1 MKSALSNQSSA
12 APSHTASFAI
22 RHPFLIHGV
31 LVILCWL
38 TYLLD
43 RQDVVWRFIKDSPNA
58 RSLEHLAF
66 ACAAACIGLGVWLG
80 AWPAGNFTG
89 DAGQTV
95 RSIRRRSIGEILH
108 VIGIASLLPL
118 AGSVALICAEAIR
131 SSLYARSRIAASARQ
146 DPAPAN
152 APNAS
157 HNGLILRFLFRHIA
171 GICAFLSML
180 VFSIT
185 LRDRQADT
193 LFAITAAVF
202 VISRFVNV
210 P

>member
-131 SSLYARSRIAASARQ
+131 SSLVPDPESPHLLVRTPLPQTRPTRATTALYCDSSSAISPASVRFCPCSLQYAA
-146 DPAPAN
+146 
-152 APNAS
+152 
-157 HNGLILRFLFRHIA
+157 
-171 GICAFLSML
+171 
-180 VFSIT
+180 
-185 LRDRQADT
+185 
-193 LFAITAAVF
+193 
-202 VISRFVNV
+202 
-210 P
+210 